1 MAINGTRMGLTA
13 AVLMLPIFW
22 ASAAQAAAGI
32 AVGNFA
38 NGETIRYSTPLII
51 GSLADD
57 KAQAVG
63 LVNTSSKR
71 PTNKMIGL
79 AHKGHFKVLADLVPG
94 ENKLVISTGGAST
107 SLTLTF
113 KPQTNPYAVRAV
125 FYTDKT
131 GDAGYLSPKANDNQ
145 DVKGRLSTAMLLM
158 QSFSAESMYRM
169 GYGRKTFNVE
179 LEPDG
184 TAKTFVVKGDQA
196 PNSGLNMGAID
207 GAINAQAARGNTHYL
222 VLTGRGMGYTAIGGG
237 GKAMMGGITIYSWP
251 DSIANAQAAF
261 MDTTPID
268 SGKYHVDAVDRDVYW
283 ANSSTCIGACLHE
296 IDHTF
301 GLPHSMD
308 GFCIMTRGI
317 DYFNRFF
324 TLVEPPSKTS
334 HHAADVNEDQV
345 ARYCKVTA
353 NNLACNKFFALDD
366 VKYPDVPQPEIIVDR
381 KARRIAVKSQA
392 GIAFIGIEVPFANPG
407 ADYCVPIDPKKP
419 APKEITL
426 TAKDWKSLDGKQFQ
440 VRVIDVNDR
449 GGTDRDPF
457 GGDYGKNK

>member
-1 MAINGTRMGLTA
+1 MAISGKHGWLAVTA
-13 AVLMLPIFW
+13 LVMTLVW
-22 ASAAQAAAGI
+22 GGAARAADI
-32 AVGNFA
+32 AVGNFTG
-38 NGETIRYSTPLII
+38 GETIRYSTPLLM
-51 GSLADD
+51 GSLADQ

-63 LVNTSSKR
+63 LVNLSSQR
-71 PTNKMIGL
+71 PTRKMIGL

-94 ENKLVISTGGAST
+94 ENKLVVSGGGAST
-107 SLTLTF
+107 NLTLTF
-113 KPQTNPYAVRAV
+113 KPQTNPYMVRAI

-145 DVKGRLSTAMLLM
+145 DVKGRMSTAMLLM
-158 QSFSAESMYRM
+158 QSFSAESMHRM

-196 PNSGLNMGAID
+196 PNSGLNQGAID
-207 GAINAQAARGNTHYL
+207 AAINAQAARPNTHYL

-261 MDTTPID
+261 MDATPID
-268 SGKYHVDAVDRDVYW
+268 GKYHVDAIGRDVYW

-308 GFCIMTRGI
+308 PFCIMTRGH

-334 HHAADVNEDQV
+334 HKAADVNEDQI
-345 ARYCKVTA
+345 ARYCRVTA

-366 VKYPDVPQPEIIVDR
+366 IQYPDVPAPEMVVDR
-381 KARRIAVKSQA
+381 QARRITIKSQA
-392 GIAFIGIEVPFANPG
+392 GIAFVGLEVPFANPG

-419 APKEITL
+419 APKEIVL
-426 TAKDWKSLDGKQFQ
+426 GPKDWKSLNGQRFQ

-457 GGDYGKNK
+457 GGDYGKDK